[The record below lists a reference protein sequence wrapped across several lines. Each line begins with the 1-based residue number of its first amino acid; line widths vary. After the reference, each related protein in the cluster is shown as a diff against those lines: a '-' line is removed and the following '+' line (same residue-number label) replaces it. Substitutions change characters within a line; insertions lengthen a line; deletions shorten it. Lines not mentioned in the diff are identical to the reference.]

1 MADPIDAVLLRAARL
16 TADGRPHAA
25 VELLRPVIT
34 DHPDHSAAW
43 CRMAAAL
50 LGTGA
55 LDESL
60 AAAKQAISLGERSW
74 AHRVASLALVELG
87 RYDEAVACAAESVRR
102 DPTDWRCHVALA
114 EALGPGAAEEALTAA
129 RRAVALAPGEARPLE
144 VLGDAAAR
152 MQDVSLARKAYREA
166 LRLDPGNVHVAASL
180 DRLSSRTAPALAAT
194 EPPPPSVVAS
204 APFGRS
210 ERIAV
215 WLLLRRA
222 AGWLVA
228 GALVLLLAG
237 QPSPSPALIWPGFG
251 LVLFVLGLAGH
262 GWLRLPPG
270 GRAAFPVVLR
280 VEPLAVL
287 CALSLAVSVLLL
299 AVWTVSFS
307 LGARGMQLLG
317 VALCG
322 AIVALGLGWL
332 GLWRLKVRAR

>member
-1 MADPIDAVLLRAARL
+1 MADLIDAVLLRAARL

-43 CRMAAAL
+43 CRLAAAL
-50 LGTGA
+50 LDTGA

-74 AHRVASLALVELG
+74 AHRLASLVLVELG

-102 DPTDWRCHVALA
+102 EPTDWRCHVALA

-152 MQDVSLARKAYREA
+152 MQDLSLARKAYREA

-180 DRLSSRTAPALAAT
+180 DRLSSRTAPAPAAVAPLPVV
-194 EPPPPSVVAS
+194 PP

-222 AGWLVA
+222 AGWQVA

-251 LVLFVLGLAGH
+251 LVLFVPGLAGH

-270 GRAAFPVVLR
+270 GRAALPAMLR
-280 VEPLAVL
+280 VEPLAVV
-287 CALSLAVSVLLL
+287 CGASLAVSVLLL
-299 AVWTVSFS
+299 AVWTVALSI
-307 LGARGMQLLG
+307 GAGGMQLLG
-317 VALCG
+317 LALGG

>member
-1 MADPIDAVLLRAARL
+1 MADPIDTVLLRAAQL

-25 VELLRPVIT
+25 VELLRPVVT
-34 DHPDHSAAW
+34 DYPDHAAAW
-43 CRMAAAL
+43 CRLAVAL
-50 LGTGA
+50 LDTGA

-60 AAAKQAISLGERSW
+60 AAAKRAITLGERSW
-74 AHRVASLALVELG
+74 AHRLASLALVELG
-87 RYDEAVACAAESVRR
+87 RHDEAVACASEAVRR

-114 EALGPGAAEEALTAA
+114 EALGPGAAEEALTTA

-152 MQDVSLARKAYREA
+152 MQDLPLARKAYREA

-180 DRLSSRTAPALAAT
+180 DRLSSRTAPVAP
-194 EPPPPSVVAS
+194 EPPPPAVPP

-215 WLLLRRA
+215 WLLLRRM

-237 QPSPSPALIWPGFG
+237 RPSPSPALIWPGFG
-251 LVLFVLGLAGH
+251 LMLFMLGLAGH

-270 GRAAFPVVLR
+270 GRAAFAVVLR
-280 VEPLAVL
+280 VEPLAVV
-287 CALSLAVSVLLL
+287 ATLSLAVSVLLL
-299 AVWTVSFS
+299 AVWTVGLS

-317 VALCG
+317 VVLGG
-322 AIVALGLGWL
+322 AILALGLGWL